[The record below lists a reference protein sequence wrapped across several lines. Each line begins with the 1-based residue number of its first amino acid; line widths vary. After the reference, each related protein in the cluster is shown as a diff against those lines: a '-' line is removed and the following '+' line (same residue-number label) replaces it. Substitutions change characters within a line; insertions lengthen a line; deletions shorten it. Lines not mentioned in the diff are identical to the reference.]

1 MLAFDEPSHTYRW
14 NGRVVPSVT
23 QVIGHLMDDKLRF
36 IDRDTLE
43 LARAKGIAIHKTI
56 ELHATG
62 RLKRCPT
69 WIEPMLAAWEKFVER
84 YQFKLIA
91 AEHRVYHEGMG
102 YAGTI
107 DLVGEVKGVM
117 SIVDLKRTFLAGR
130 VTGLQTS
137 GYRRAWNEFVN
148 GDARH
153 AVNRYALVLGED
165 GEPKLEQFNDP
176 ADEAT
181 FLACVTMW
189 KWQQKG

>member
-36 IDRDTLE
+36 IDRDTLA
-43 LARAKGIAIHKTI
+43 LAREKGIAIHKTI

-62 RLKRCPT
+62 RLKKCPT

-84 YQFKLIA
+84 NSFRLVV
-91 AEHRVYHEGMG
+91 AEYRVYHDGMG

-107 DLVGEVKGVM
+107 DLVGDVKGVP

-130 VTGLQTS
+130 VTGLQTA
-137 GYRRAWNEFVN
+137 GYKRAWNQC
-148 GDARH
+148 DPRH
-153 AVNRYALVLGED
+153 IVNRYALVLGAD

-176 ADEAT
+176 ADDAA